1 MLAHASSLGHDGRM
15 RQDAHLP
22 LATCVLFALTLL
34 PVAASARDTGSPSA
48 DEAAIRKLVAEQT
61 EAWNRH
67 DATAWS
73 KDFAPDADFINIFG
87 GVFQGR
93 AEIEKR
99 HADIFL
105 TLFKDSH
112 TEVTVRRLVFLGKAK
127 DVAVVDTDHVVTGYG
142 ELPPTVRPSGEPAA
156 LRTRMKY
163 VMQKVK
169 GRWLIVAGQNTDVKP
184 RPVAPPPVTPKTG
197 E

>member
-1 MLAHASSLGHDGRM
+1 MRRDARPHLAAWF
-15 RQDAHLP
+15 
-22 LATCVLFALTLL
+22 LFALTLL

-48 DEAAIRKLVAEQT
+48 DETAIRKLVAEQT

-67 DATAWS
+67 DAAAWS
-73 KDFAPDADFINIFG
+73 KDFAPDADFVNIFG

-105 TLFKDSH
+105 TLFKDSR
-112 TEVTVRRLVFLGKAK
+112 TEVTVRRLVFLGKAR
-127 DVAVVDTDHVVTGYG
+127 DVAVVDTDHVVTGHG
-142 ELPPTVRPSGEPAA
+142 ELPPTLRASGEPAA
-156 LRTRMKY
+156 LRTHMKY

-169 GRWLIVAGQNTDVKP
+169 GRWLIAAGQNTDVKP
-184 RPVAPPPVTPKTG
+184 RPATPPVTPKAG

>member
-1 MLAHASSLGHDGRM
+1 M
-15 RQDAHLP
+15 RRNAHLP
-22 LATCVLFALTLL
+22 LAACFLFALTLL
-34 PVAASARDTGSPSA
+34 PTVASARDTGSPNA
-48 DEAAIRKLVAEQT
+48 DEVAIRKLVTEQT

-67 DATAWS
+67 DAAAWS
-73 KDFAPDADFINIFG
+73 KDFAPEADFVNIFG
-87 GVFQGR
+87 GIFQGR

-99 HADIFL
+99 HAEIFL

-127 DVAVVDTDHVVTGYG
+127 DVAVVDTDHVVTGHG
-142 ELPPTVRPSGEPAA
+142 ELPPTVRASGEPAA
-156 LRTRMKY
+156 LRTHMKY

-169 GRWLIVAGQNTDVKP
+169 GRWLIVTGQNTDVKP
-184 RPVAPPPVTPKTG
+184 RPMAPPVTPKAG

>member
-1 MLAHASSLGHDGRM
+1 M
-15 RQDAHLP
+15 RRDTRLP
-22 LATCVLFALTLL
+22 LAACFLFALTLL
-34 PVAASARDTGSPSA
+34 PALASARDTGSPSA
-48 DEAAIRKLVAEQT
+48 DETAIRKLVAEQT

-67 DATAWS
+67 DAAAWS
-73 KDFAPDADFINIFG
+73 KDFAPEADFVNIFG

-93 AEIEKR
+93 EEIAKR

-112 TEVTVRRLVFLGKAK
+112 TEVTVRRLVFIGKAK
-127 DVAVVDTDHVVTGYG
+127 DVAVVDADHVVTGYG
-142 ELPPTVRPSGEPAA
+142 ELPPTIRASGEPAA

-163 VMQKVK
+163 VLQKVK
-169 GRWLIVAGQNTDVKP
+169 GRWLIIAGQNTDVKP
-184 RPVAPPPVTPKTG
+184 RPVAPPVTPKAG